1 MYPSNRLQRTPI
13 YQKNFFQEINNDEQA
28 MELALQLAQLG
39 AYWQEVPVGAIV
51 LDGQNRVIGMGV
63 NQTLY
68 GHDPTQHAE
77 IVALRDASKFM
88 GNYRLPGSHLYVSL
102 EPCMMCM
109 GALLHA
115 RLERVIYGASD
126 PKTGVCHSVLH
137 HEQYAQLNH
146 HTTIE
151 GGLLQEQSATLL
163 RSFFKARREKK
174 R

>member
-1 MYPSNRLQRTPI
+1 
-13 YQKNFFQEINNDEQA
+13 
-28 MELALQLAQLG
+28 
-39 AYWQEVPVGAIV
+39 
-51 LDGQNRVIGMGV
+51 
-63 NQTLY
+63 Y

-77 IVALRDASKFM
+77 IVALRDASTFM

-126 PKTGVCHSVLH
+126 PKTGVCHRLLH

-146 HTTIE
+146 HITIE
-151 GGLLQEQSATLL
+151 ERLLQEKSDSLL
-163 RSFFKARREKK
+163 RSFFIARCEKT